1 MAGKGRPSCPEVRHF
16 TLLKELGKAPGSY
29 TYRECSF
36 CRAAYNNDVTT
47 DPPKVRVGRPR
58 NYLRHLA
65 YCQYYKAARLTKSS
79 INSTP
84 VHSTE
89 EPIASV
95 TGPVPMMPSGRASS
109 PVSSVEDT
117 PTGALQPRAPN
128 PSSQQPQGRSSAR
141 FAGESRAR
149 RVLVLDKRQAASPTR
164 PLQNMKRLKP
174 ASGKKMKQ
182 KRRLPKA
189 EVKQSECSLLEMHAD
204 NHLADRFIEN
214 ESTLGF
220 LELIC
225 PGIAAILPS
234 RRSLSN
240 RILK

>member
-1 MAGKGRPSCPEVRHF
+1 
-16 TLLKELGKAPGSY
+16 
-29 TYRECSF
+29 
-36 CRAAYNNDVTT
+36 AAYNNDVTT